1 MPTRFFR
8 VPPPRSGIASNGNIA
23 RVKIYIHMHITTRIV
38 IILAE
43 VDTTINQQREE
54 HECSQ
59 LFPYAECVSRSR
71 TEAVWIFKF
80 FVLFYFLI
88 FIYSHSPRARARSGT
103 FTMTRS
109 LGIRTFIR
117 WIRRSKAEEV
127 GREIVNRIS
136 LRSIKHPT
144 LPPPLPLSSNNNIG
158 IHRTD

>member
-8 VPPPRSGIASNGNIA
+8 VSPPRSGIASNGNIA

-38 IILAE
+38 IILVE
-43 VDTTINQQREE
+43 VDTLSTDTTINQQREE

-88 FIYSHSPRARARSGT
+88 FIYSHSPRARAFRHVHNDT
-103 FTMTRS
+103 FARNSDVYTLDST
-109 LGIRTFIR
+109 I
-117 WIRRSKAEEV
+117 K
-127 GREIVNRIS
+127 GRGSWSWNCKQDIS
-136 LRSIKHPT
+136 SIDQTSHSP
-144 LPPPLPLSSNNNIG
+144 PSPPLVLQ
-158 IHRTD
+158 